1 MKETKVKKCIVNQ
14 FNAIRRKEKDM
25 KKIKN
30 LLMMTVVVSTMMIA
44 MVFSVHADET
54 TDLSEM
60 KVYGVNASGTKTEVP
75 MSFNATTYE
84 YDLTVKSDV
93 TSIEIEAKTKDST
106 SNWIIEKDGINTKMD
121 TGMNKTIVAVTSRAG
136 VVQKYTLNTK
146 K

>member
-60 KVYGVNASGTKTEVP
+60 KV
-75 MSFNATTYE
+75 
-84 YDLTVKSDV
+84 
-93 TSIEIEAKTKDST
+93 
-106 SNWIIEKDGINTKMD
+106 
-121 TGMNKTIVAVTSRAG
+121 
-136 VVQKYTLNTK
+136 
-146 K
+146 

>member
-121 TGMNKTIVAVTSRAG
+121 TGMNKTIVAVTSRA
-136 VVQKYTLNTK
+136 
-146 K
+146 

>member
-60 KVYGVNASGTKTEVP
+60 KVYGVNASGTKTEQH
-75 MSFNATTYE
+75 MSM
-84 YDLTVKSDV
+84 
-93 TSIEIEAKTKDST
+93 I
-106 SNWIIEKDGINTKMD
+106 
-121 TGMNKTIVAVTSRAG
+121 
-136 VVQKYTLNTK
+136 
-146 K
+146 

>member
-60 KVYGVNASGTKTEVP
+60 KVYGVNAFFILDFPTFT
-75 MSFNATTYE
+75 
-84 YDLTVKSDV
+84 DV
-93 TSIEIEAKTKDST
+93 S
-106 SNWIIEKDGINTKMD
+106 
-121 TGMNKTIVAVTSRAG
+121 VAVFFVTLFASVSGSLYVASSA
-136 VVQKYTLNTK
+136 VVNFFVFKVYFCTTPALELRVK
-146 K
+146 